1 MGWNSIRD
9 RVLLSLEGRPLAE
22 GRQSQQLERGV
33 RTDKS
38 DLSEDSWHS
47 TKMQA
52 ILLQLIML
60 YRRRCC
66 ELPPQQ
72 PSLTSSISLAASPLC
87 SEEMKMQVV
96 DITMP
101 SRANSS
107 GSLWKLFRLGYT
119 EDLLGDIAT

>member
-60 YRRRCC
+60 YRRCC
-66 ELPPQQ
+66 ELPLQQ